1 MKNKFV
7 VTLLVIGGIVLL
19 NVLASFVFFRLDLTE
34 EKRYSLSEATKSL
47 LENLSEKDS
56 SEQQTVDVFVK
67 IYLDGDELPSGFER
81 LKRAVTET
89 LEEFKVYGGTNINYK
104 FINPNAEADTKKREE
119 FYVELAKKGMNPTRV
134 VDTKN
139 GRQVENII
147 FPYALVSVAGK
158 EVPVLLL
165 KGTQGKTAEEKLNQS
180 YENVE
185 YELATAIRK
194 LTLRERKK
202 IGLLAEFTK
211 LKPLNFSD
219 LIASLQERYDLFI
232 IDAKSSPTFQG
243 LDAMILPKPDFPVD
257 DSTKYKIDQF
267 VMSGGRMLFFVDGL
281 KVDSVGLEGNYA
293 QPLDLNLTD
302 LLFKYGVRINS
313 NIIKD
318 AGSSAMIPM
327 VVGDMGD
334 KPNIQPVPYRYYP
347 LISNFGK
354 SLITNNL
361 DLVFSRYV
369 ASIDTVRADGVTK
382 TPLLMTTPYTKVL
395 NAPAFVTF
403 NEARTE
409 ADQAEYQGGVKTI
422 AYLLEGKFQSL
433 YKNRLLPNDPKFAN
447 FKFESLPTKIIV
459 CSDGDLIV
467 NEVSQKTGNPMPL
480 GYDKISKHTFGNKDF
495 MMNAIDYLIDENGVI
510 QARGKEVKLRPLN
523 KLRTRDER
531 TFWQILNIG
540 LPVGLV
546 LVFGF
551 ILQWWRKREYG
562 I

>member
-7 VTLLVIGGIVLL
+7 VALLIIGGIVLL
-19 NVLASFVFFRLDLTE
+19 NIAASFVFFRLDLTE
-34 EKRYSLSEATKSL
+34 EKRYSLSDATQSL
-47 LENLSEKDS
+47 LENLSVEDS
-56 SEQQTVDVFVK
+56 TDVFVK
-67 IYLDGDELPSGFER
+67 VYLDGEELPAGFER

-89 LEEFKVYGGTNINYK
+89 LEEFKIHGGTNINYK
-104 FINPNAEADTKKREE
+104 FINPNAETDKKKREE
-119 FYVELAKKGMNPTRV
+119 FYMELVKKGINPTNV
-134 VDTKN
+134 VDNKN
-139 GRQVENII
+139 GRQIENII
-147 FPYALVSVAGK
+147 FPYALVSAGGY
-158 EVPVLLL
+158 EIPVLLL

-180 YENVE
+180 NENVE

-194 LTLRERKK
+194 LTLKERKK
-202 IGLLAEFTK
+202 IGFLAEFTK

-243 LDAMILPKPDFPVD
+243 LDAVILPKPDFPVD

-267 VMSGGRMLFFVDGL
+267 VMGGGSALFFVDGL
-281 KVDSVGLEGNYA
+281 KVDSVGLEGNFA
-293 QPLDLNLTD
+293 QPLELNLTD
-302 LLFKYGVRINS
+302 LFFKYGVRINS

-318 AGSSAMIPM
+318 GASCAVIPL
-327 VVGDMGD
+327 VVGDLGD
-334 KPNIQPVPYRYYP
+334 KPNIQPVPYRYFP
-347 LISNFGK
+347 LINNFGK

-369 ASIDTVRADGVTK
+369 ASIDTVRADGINK
-382 TPLLMTTPYTKVL
+382 TPLLMTSPYTKTL

-403 NEARTE
+403 NDAQTDTE
-409 ADQAEYQGGVKTI
+409 QTEYQGGVKTI

-433 YKNRLLPNDPKFAN
+433 YKNRLLPNDPKFAD
-447 FKFESLPTKIIV
+447 FKAESQPTKIIV

-467 NEVSQKTGNPMPL
+467 NEVSQKTGNPLPL
-480 GYDKISKHTFGNKDF
+480 GYDKTTQHTFGNKDF
-495 MMNAIDYLIDENGVI
+495 VMNAIDYLIDEDGVI
-510 QARGKEVKLRPLN
+510 QAKGKEVKLRPLD

-546 LVFGF
+546 LIFGF
-551 ILQWWRKREYG
+551 ILQWWRKRGYG
-562 I
+562 AA

>member
-7 VTLLVIGGIVLL
+7 VALLIIGGIVLL
-19 NVLASFVFFRLDLTE
+19 NIAASFVFFRLDLTE
-34 EKRYSLSEATKSL
+34 EKRYSLSDATQSL
-47 LENLSEKDS
+47 LENLSAEDS
-56 SEQQTVDVFVK
+56 TDVFVK
-67 IYLDGDELPSGFER
+67 VYLDGEELPAGFER

-89 LEEFKVYGGTNINYK
+89 LEEFKVHGGTNINYQ
-104 FINPNAEADTKKREE
+104 FINPNAETDKKKREE

-139 GRQVENII
+139 GRQIENII
-147 FPYALVSVAGK
+147 FPYALVSAGEY

-180 YENVE
+180 NENVE

-194 LTLRERKK
+194 LTLKERKK

-232 IDAKSSPTFQG
+232 INAKSSPTFQG
-243 LDAMILPKPDFPVD
+243 LDALILPKPDFPVD

-267 VMSGGRMLFFVDGL
+267 VMNGGSALFFVDGL
-281 KVDSVGLEGNYA
+281 KVDSVGLEGNFA
-293 QPLDLNLTD
+293 QPLELNLTD
-302 LLFKYGVRINS
+302 LFFKYGVRINS

-318 AGSSAMIPM
+318 GASCAVIPL
-327 VVGDMGD
+327 VVGDLGD
-334 KPNIQPVPYRYYP
+334 KPNIQPVPYRYFP
-347 LISNFGK
+347 LINNFGK

-361 DLVFSRYV
+361 DLIFTRYV

-382 TPLLMTTPYTKVL
+382 TPLLMTSPYTKTL

-403 NEARTE
+403 NDAQTDTE
-409 ADQAEYQGGVKTI
+409 QAEYQGGVKAI

-433 YKNRLLPNDPKFAN
+433 YKNRLLPNDPKFAD
-447 FKFESLPTKIIV
+447 FKSESQPTKIIV

-467 NEVSQKTGNPMPL
+467 NEVSQKTGNPLPL
-480 GYDKISKHTFGNKDF
+480 GYDKTTQHTFGNKDF
-495 MMNAIDYLIDENGVI
+495 VMNAIDYLIDEDGVI
-510 QARGKEVKLRPLN
+510 QAKGKEVKLRPLD

-546 LVFGF
+546 LIFGF
-551 ILQWWRKREYG
+551 ILQWWRKRNYG
-562 I
+562 VA

>member
-7 VTLLVIGGIVLL
+7 VSLLIIGGIVLL
-19 NVLASFVFFRLDLTE
+19 NILASFVFVRLDLTE
-34 EKRYSLSEATKSL
+34 EKRYSLSDATKSL
-47 LENLSEKDS
+47 LENLAEKDS
-56 SEQQTVDVFVK
+56 NEVFVK
-67 IYLDGDELPSGFER
+67 VYLDGDELPAGFER

-89 LEEFKVYGGTNINYK
+89 LEEFKVYGETNIDYK
-104 FINPNAEADTKKREE
+104 FINPNAETDTKKREA
-119 FYVELAKKGMNPTRV
+119 FYMELAKKGMNPTQI
-134 VDTKN
+134 VDNKN
-139 GRQVENII
+139 GRQVETII

-194 LTLRERKK
+194 LTLHERKK

-267 VMSGGRMLFFVDGL
+267 VMGGGRMLFFVDGL

-302 LLFKYGVRINS
+302 LLFKYGVRVNS

-318 AGSSAMIPM
+318 AGSCAMIPM

-334 KPNIQPVPYRYYP
+334 KPNIQPIPYRYYP
-347 LISNFGK
+347 LINNFGK
-354 SLITNNL
+354 SLITNNI

-369 ASIDTVRADGVTK
+369 ASIDTVKADGVTK

-403 NEARTE
+403 NDARTE

-433 YKNRLLPNDPKFAN
+433 YKNRLLPNAD
-447 FKFESLPTKIIV
+447 FKSESLPTKIIV

-495 MMNAIDYLIDENGVI
+495 MLNAIDYLIDENGVI
-510 QARGKEVKLRPLN
+510 QARGKEVKLRPLD
-523 KLRTRDER
+523 KIKTRDER

-546 LVFGF
+546 LIFGF
-551 ILQWWRKREYG
+551 TLQWWRKKAYG
-562 I
+562 V

>member
-7 VTLLVIGGIVLL
+7 VALLIIGGIVLL
-19 NVLASFVFFRLDLTE
+19 NIAASFVFFRLDLTE
-34 EKRYSLSEATKSL
+34 EKRYSLSDATKSL
-47 LENLSEKDS
+47 LENLSAKDS
-56 SEQQTVDVFVK
+56 TDVFVK
-67 IYLDGDELPSGFER
+67 VYLDGEELPGGFER

-104 FINPNAEADTKKREE
+104 FINPNAETDKKKREE

-139 GRQVENII
+139 GRQIENII
-147 FPYALVSVAGK
+147 FPYALVSAGGY

-180 YENVE
+180 NENVE

-194 LTLRERKK
+194 LTLKERKK

-219 LIASLQERYDLFI
+219 LIASLQERYDLFF
-232 IDAKSSPTFQG
+232 IDAKSSPSFQG
-243 LDAMILPKPDFPVD
+243 LDALILPKPDFPVD

-267 VMSGGRMLFFVDGL
+267 VMGGGSALFFVDGL
-281 KVDSVGLEGNYA
+281 KVDSVSLEGNFA
-293 QPLDLNLTD
+293 QPLELNLTD
-302 LLFKYGVRINS
+302 LFFKYGVRVNS

-318 AGSSAMIPM
+318 GASCALIPL
-327 VVGDMGD
+327 VVGDLGD
-334 KPNIQPVPYRYYP
+334 KPNIQPVPYRYFP
-347 LISNFGK
+347 LINNFGK

-382 TPLLMTTPYTKVL
+382 TTLLMTSPYTKVL
-395 NAPAFVTF
+395 NAPVFVTF
-403 NEARTE
+403 NDAQTDTE
-409 ADQAEYQGGVKTI
+409 QVEYQGGIKTI

-433 YKNRLLPNDPKFAN
+433 YKNRLLSTDSKFAD
-447 FKFESLPTKIIV
+447 FKAESLPTKIIV

-467 NEVSQKTGNPMPL
+467 NEVSQKTGNPFPL
-480 GYDKISKHTFGNKDF
+480 GFDKTTQHTFGNKDF
-495 MMNAIDYLIDENGVI
+495 VMNAIDYLIDEDGVI
-510 QARGKEVKLRPLN
+510 QAKGKEVKLRPLD

-540 LPVGLV
+540 LPVALV
-546 LVFGF
+546 LLFGF
-551 ILQWWRKREYG
+551 ILQWARRRNYG
-562 I
+562 FID